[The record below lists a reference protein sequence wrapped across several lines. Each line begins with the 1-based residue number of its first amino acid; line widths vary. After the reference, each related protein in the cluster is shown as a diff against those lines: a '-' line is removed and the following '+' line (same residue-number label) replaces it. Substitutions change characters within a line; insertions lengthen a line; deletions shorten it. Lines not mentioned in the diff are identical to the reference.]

1 MSQTAFSP
9 PPSPDPLTRSLCQT
23 QVNNLLIQQLLER
36 TRCATLLKF
45 LTGDLSGI
53 GPSAAKKVIERLGNA
68 FDADMGPDELD
79 EKQITRL
86 VQVLRSTD
94 GLFKSPDGGCL
105 SPLGEYNLK

>member
-1 MSQTAFSP
+1 M
-9 PPSPDPLTRSLCQT
+9 
-23 QVNNLLIQQLLER
+23 NNLLIQQLLER